1 MSKKSVILT
10 GIFLGILLII
20 FLSLSIV
27 IVDETQYAVIL
38 RFGEIKKVI
47 EQPGLNFKTPFV
59 DNVVK
64 FDKRYSIYD
73 NPPERVITK
82 DKKTLVVDSFIIWRI
97 SNPKTFLESMRTESL
112 ALSRLDDIVYSGLRN
127 TLAKLDMD
135 TIVTQER
142 SFLKE
147 VLDFSVNNVKD
158 YGIEIIDVRV
168 KRTDLPLEN
177 RNAVFER
184 MKSERQ
190 SIAALIRAEGEKE
203 AQRIKSEADKRAAI
217 IKAEALSKAE
227 YIKGTGDASATKI
240 YADAYQKDERF
251 YKLWKTLESYKEIVP
266 GSVIVL
272 SKDMEILQYMK

>member
-1 MSKKSVILT
+1 MSKKSAILT

>member
-1 MSKKSVILT
+1 MSKKSAILI

-266 GSVIVL
+266 SSVIVL

>member
-1 MSKKSVILT
+1 MTRKLVVISVIVLSV
-10 GIFLGILLII
+10 LLII
-20 FLSLSIV
+20 FISLSVV

-38 RFGEIKKVI
+38 RFGEIKQVI
-47 EQPGLNFKTPFV
+47 DKPGLNFKTPFV

-82 DKKTLVVDSFIIWRI
+82 DKKTLVVDSFIIWKI
-97 SNPKTFLESMRTESL
+97 SNPKLFLESMRTENL

-142 SFLKE
+142 AFLKE
-147 VLDFSVNNVKD
+147 VLEFSINNVKEF
-158 YGIEIIDVRV
+158 GIEIMDVRV

-203 AQRIKSEADKRAAI
+203 AQRIKSEADKKAAI
-217 IKAEALSKAE
+217 IKAEALSRAE

-240 YADAYQKDERF
+240 YAEAYEKDEKF
-251 YKLWKTLESYKEIVP
+251 YKLWKILESYKEIIP
-266 GSVIVL
+266 GSTIIIG
-272 SKDMEILQYMK
+272 KDMEILQYMK

>member
-1 MSKKSVILT
+1 MSKKSVIIT
-10 GIFLGILLII
+10 TVFLSIILII
-20 FLSLSIV
+20 FLALSIV

-38 RFGEIKKVI
+38 RFGEIRRVI
-47 EQPGLNFKTPFV
+47 DQPGLNFKTPFV

-266 GSVIVL
+266 SSVIVL

>member
-1 MSKKSVILT
+1 MIKISMIITIV
-10 GIFLGILLII
+10 FLAILLII
-20 FLSLSIV
+20 FLTLSIV

-38 RFGEIKKVI
+38 RFGEIKRVI
-47 EQPGLNFKTPFV
+47 DQPGLNFKTPFV

-97 SNPKTFLESMRTESL
+97 SNPKVFLESMRTENL

-147 VLDFSVNNVKD
+147 VLDFSISNVKD

-168 KRTDLPLEN
+168 KRTDLPIEN

-203 AQRIKSEADKRAAI
+203 AQRIKSEADKKAAI

-240 YADAYQKDERF
+240 YAEAYQKDERF
-251 YKLWKTLESYKEIVP
+251 YKFWKTLESYKEIVP

-272 SKDMEILQYMK
+272 NKDMEILQYIK